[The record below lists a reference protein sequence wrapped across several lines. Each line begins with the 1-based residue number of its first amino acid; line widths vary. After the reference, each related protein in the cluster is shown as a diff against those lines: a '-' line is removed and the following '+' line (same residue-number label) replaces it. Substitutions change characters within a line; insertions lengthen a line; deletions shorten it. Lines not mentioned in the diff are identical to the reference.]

1 MSGEKVIYAVSKTH
15 WDREWYLNFQNFRVR
30 LVKLIDNLLD
40 ILEKDP
46 EYVSFM
52 MDGQMIPIED
62 YLAVKPGQFEKIKKF
77 VDEGRLVIGPWYI
90 LPDEVLIS
98 GEAHIR
104 NWLMG
109 ERLARRFG
117 KKMNIGYL
125 PDSFGHPS
133 QMPQILSGLGMKW
146 MTFWRGATEEVEKNE
161 FFWEAP
167 DGSKILVNL
176 MPKGYSTGAE
186 FPDDPKI
193 LAARLDRYI
202 EDFAPMGNTD
212 ILYLSNGGDH
222 LEAVPYLPEVIKG
235 ANGRMKKGKIIHTTL
250 EKFFVDLSSKLQEG
264 NIKTLR
270 GEMMGTHTA
279 ILLGATLST
288 RMYLK
293 QANFECERLLENIV
307 EPVHSFASLQGY
319 PYPGELILEMWH
331 NLLQNMPHDSICGCS
346 IDEVH
351 RDMLYRYNQVR
362 EIGEALLDRC
372 GLFYGGI
379 GTDGLKST
387 NAAAVFN
394 HTGQKRSGPVTMTV
408 DLEPRL
414 MGRLEFNDLDVPLA
428 SDTKSVRK
436 TRIHDVMGREVPTA
450 VKAYDGDREIPC
462 VLNGAKVYT
471 GKLNLNP
478 YTFPNQYCTLRCDI
492 TLLVEDV
499 PAMGYKSLSFVP
511 VFGGRKQTEPIEDPV
526 IENEFFR
533 VRPMDDGSLLVLDK
547 KAGAEYQGIGRLV
560 DSGDCGD
567 EYTYCPPLQDSF
579 VFADPSSIRTEAVK
593 NGDVFQLLTVS
604 GLLHLPETMVETDLR
619 RSGKLADC
627 PFVTRITLYAGVR
640 RIDMETELDNQAEYH
655 RIRVLFP
662 LGFKAET
669 SVSAGAF
676 SVDARPVEKQIEK
689 DWNEFFTTNPE
700 KEFCDAGG
708 EKYGVTIANRGL
720 PEYEVYNE
728 ERESVI
734 AVTLLRCVG
743 EISKWKMRTRKDRG
757 GWLVFAPEGQ
767 CRGKH
772 RFEYSVIPH
781 EGTWESSGS
790 CFDARDFACPLY
802 PLPFTP
808 SAEGK
813 LPAEKGF
820 ISLPRGLAVSAFK
833 RCEFEDGYILRF
845 YNITTKPVKGTVEF
859 GFPVRRASLTGLD
872 EKEKD
877 LIEIED
883 GRAVIDAPPY
893 RVITLKLEV

>member
-30 LVKLIDNLLD
+30 LVKLMDNLLD

-62 YLAVKPGQFEKIKKF
+62 YLAVKPDRFERIKKF
-77 VDEGRLVIGPWYI
+77 VDEGRLVIGPWYV

-109 ERLARRFG
+109 DRLARRFG

-146 MTFWRGATEEVEKNE
+146 TTFWRGATEEVEKNE
-161 FFWEAP
+161 FYWEAP
-167 DGSKILVNL
+167 DGSRILVNL

-186 FPDDPKI
+186 FPDDPGV

-202 EDFAPMGNTD
+202 EDFAPVSHTD

-222 LEAVPYLPEVIKG
+222 LEAVPYLSKVIKG
-235 ANGRMKKGKIIHTTL
+235 ANTQMKKGRIIHTTL
-250 EKFFVDLSSKLQEG
+250 EKFFTDLSAKLDDK

-293 QANFECERLLENIV
+293 QANFECERLLENIT
-307 EPVHSFASLQGY
+307 EPIHTFAALQGY
-319 PYPGELILEMWH
+319 PYPRELILEAWR

-346 IDEVH
+346 VDEVH
-351 RDMLYRYNQVR
+351 RDMRYRYDQVH

-379 GTDGLKST
+379 GTGGLKSAD
-387 NAAAVFN
+387 AAAIFN
-394 HTGQKRSGPVTMTV
+394 HTGQKRSGPVTMVV
-408 DLEPRL
+408 DLEPKL
-414 MGRLEFNDLDVPLA
+414 MGRLEFNDLEVPLA
-428 SDTKSVRK
+428 SDTKAVRK
-436 TRIHDVMGREVPTA
+436 TKIHDVMGREVPTA

-462 VLNGAKVYT
+462 ILNGAEVYT
-471 GKLNLNP
+471 GKLKLNP
-478 YTFPNQYCTLRCDI
+478 YTFPNQYCTLRCNI
-492 TLLVEDV
+492 TLLVENV
-499 PAMGYKSLSFVP
+499 PPMGYKSLSFVP
-511 VFGGRKQTEPIEDPV
+511 VYGGAGQTEPLTSPV

-533 VRPMDDGSLLVLDK
+533 VSPMDDGSLLVLDK
-547 KAGAEYQGIGRLV
+547 KTGVEYQGIGRLV

-567 EYTYCPPLQDSF
+567 EYTYCPPLHDSF
-579 VFADPSSIRTEAVK
+579 VFADPASVRTGAVK
-593 NGDVFQLLTVS
+593 NGAMSQVLTVS

-619 RSGKLADC
+619 RSGKLVDC
-627 PFVTRITLYAGVR
+627 PFSTRITLYAGVR
-640 RIDMETELDNQAEYH
+640 RIDMETELDNHAEYH
-655 RIRVLFP
+655 RVRVLFP
-662 LGFKAET
+662 LGFRAEK

-676 SVDARPVEKQIEK
+676 SVDTRPVEKQIEK
-689 DWNEFFTTNPE
+689 DWNEYFTTNPE

-708 EKYGVTIANRGL
+708 EKHGVTVANRGL

-767 CRGKH
+767 CKGKH

-790 CFDARDFACPLY
+790 CFEARNFAQPLY

-808 SAEGK
+808 SAEGT
-813 LPAEKGF
+813 LPAEKSF
-820 ISLPRGLAVSAFK
+820 ISLPRGLVVSAFK
-833 RCEFEDGYILRF
+833 PCEFEEGYILRF
-845 YNITTKPVKGTVEF
+845 YNITTTSIKDAVEF
-859 GFPVRRASLTGLD
+859 KFPIRRAVLTNLGEEEREELH
-872 EKEKD
+872 
-877 LIEIED
+877 IED
-883 GRAVIDAPPY
+883 GKVTIDAPPY